1 MGKWRYGVVLDAGS
15 SGTRVHVYRWLDNA
29 VARKLSSDK
38 DVKSLPEIKTK
49 TEWTKKIQPGVSS
62 FADRPELIG
71 PDHLA
76 ELLKHARE
84 IVPDDAVRD
93 TPIFLLATA
102 GMRLLPNME
111 RQLLLDQICSYA
123 RANSDFLLP
132 DCDVH
137 IQVIPGVTEGLYG
150 WVATNYLLGSFD
162 EPKGHDHGKGH
173 HTYGFLDM
181 GGASA
186 QIAFAPNMTETEK
199 HANDLTLLR
208 LRNVDGSPQ
217 EYRVFVTSWL
227 EFGVREARR
236 RYLEAIQTASG
247 TDGIKEF
254 PDPCLPAG
262 LRTTIDGKP
271 LHPGDEPYLLGTGRF
286 DECLRQT
293 FPLLDKDAPCTDEPC
308 LLHGTHVPAIDFD
321 VNHFIG
327 ISEYWHTTHEI
338 FEMGHKD
345 KAYDFNTYQE
355 RVKSF
360 CSQDWDSIERGLLQ
374 HRWGKKVDQEKASE
388 ICFKASWII
397 NVLHNGIG
405 VPRVGLENT
414 TGSGHNGTKEV
425 LSHTKDKGYLDPFQ
439 AINKIDSTEVSW
451 TLGKMVLYA
460 SSQIPADA
468 DEALPVGFG
477 SNLAG
482 VPNDFQYPS
491 VDLLPDPDGL
501 HSEHWHDTLFDGD
514 SPRRVPG
521 FLLFLL
527 IIIMALFFLCG
538 RTRRSRIY
546 HKINNMFRGAPS
558 HPHYPKKRKFFGGKM
573 PFFGRRSPSYERV
586 LEDGAQDFDLGPS
599 ESRGNSL
606 DEGRRSFDAD
616 SKGLQPPRR
625 ASTWGSGNSTPTFKY
640 SNDNSSTGTIGL
652 GITAGT
658 GVSAMDRAGLA
669 VRTEGRDHLSP
680 VALGPTNNGR
690 RSRTGSPARS
700 HHQKSPVMTPLAHD

>member
-1 MGKWRYGVVLDAGS
+1 M
-15 SGTRVHVYRWLDNA
+15 
-29 VARKLSSDK
+29 
-38 DVKSLPEIKTK
+38 
-49 TEWTKKIQPGVSS
+49 SS

-236 RYLEAIQTASG
+236 RYLEALRTASG

-271 LHPGDEPYLLGTGRF
+271 LHPGDNPYLLGTGRF

-293 FPLLDKDAPCTDEPC
+293 FPLLDKDAPCADEPC

-477 SNLAG
+477 SNSAG

-546 HKINNMFRGAPS
+546 HKINNMFCGAPS
-558 HPHYPKKRKFFGGKM
+558 HSHYPKKRKFFGGKM

-586 LEDGAQDFDLGPS
+586 LEDGARDFDLGPS